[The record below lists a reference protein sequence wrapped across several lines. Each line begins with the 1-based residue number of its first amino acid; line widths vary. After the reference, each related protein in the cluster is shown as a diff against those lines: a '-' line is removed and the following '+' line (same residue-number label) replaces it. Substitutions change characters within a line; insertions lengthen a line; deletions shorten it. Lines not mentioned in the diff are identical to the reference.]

1 MAPQYI
7 KTPWSFQRFRK
18 WEWGW
23 SRHVCVCVCVWVGAY
38 ARIRVCWSKTAM
50 GSQMLLPASHPTR
63 HILSRLASVKTLST
77 LDHQGNWW
85 VSLWVIQALSSP
97 PPLRLPWVGF
107 CFSLLISSSA
117 LRLKKPSLC
126 LSMFVFSNS
135 SSDKSGKGQA
145 WSFWMKDLEVL
156 PKHLPRAGSSGR
168 WVV

>member
-1 MAPQYI
+1 MAPNYI

-18 WEWGW
+18 WEGGWG
-23 SRHVCVCVCVWVGAY
+23 RCVCVRACMCVCVY
-38 ARIRVCWSKTAM
+38 MRVCWSKTAM
-50 GSQMLLPASHPTR
+50 GSQMLVPASHPTR
-63 HILSRLASVKTLST
+63 HILPRLASVKTLST
-77 LDHQGNWW
+77 LDHRGNWW
-85 VSLWVIQALSSP
+85 VRLWVIQALSSP

-145 WSFWMKDLEVL
+145 SSFWMKDLEVL
-156 PKHLPRAGSSGR
+156 PKHLPSAGSSGL